1 MLNSLSSLNP
11 LSPLVDPRLYSKK
24 ASAEPAPTGAVNIDE
39 EIAPEEYESLHA
51 EFKLDEEALNHAGL
65 GPYLTSLLARANYG
79 KLEVDTLYE
88 ELEQWMDNMSG
99 TNLENTEKY
108 QQLEMAIEQL
118 YEIQDLLGQL
128 ENYQSM
134 VEFPGMF

>member
-1 MLNSLSSLNP
+1 MTKRTRRVRPPVEITLPSSSVITDNTLTLSDRQVTDLYKAVKQHQVQKELRKYKGRS
-11 LSPLVDPRLYSKK
+11 DRL
-24 ASAEPAPTGAVNIDE
+24 EDVITVCID
-39 EIAPEEYESLHA
+39 
-51 EFKLDEEALNHAGL
+51 
-65 GPYLTSLLARANYG
+65 G

>member
-1 MLNSLSSLNP
+1 
-11 LSPLVDPRLYSKK
+11 
-24 ASAEPAPTGAVNIDE
+24 
-39 EIAPEEYESLHA
+39 
-51 EFKLDEEALNHAGL
+51 
-65 GPYLTSLLARANYG
+65 
-79 KLEVDTLYE
+79 
-88 ELEQWMDNMSG
+88 MSG

>member
-1 MLNSLSSLNP
+1 MTKRTRRVRPPVEITLPSSSIITDNTLTLSDRQVTDLYKAVKQHQVQKELRKHKGRS
-11 LSPLVDPRLYSKK
+11 DRL
-24 ASAEPAPTGAVNIDE
+24 EDVITVCID
-39 EIAPEEYESLHA
+39 
-51 EFKLDEEALNHAGL
+51 
-65 GPYLTSLLARANYG
+65 G